1 MSARVVSLHVY
12 PVKSLRGLDLHELAL
27 NEDGPEGDR
36 EFVVVDDTGKF
47 LTQRQ
52 LPEMQLISVRKTAG
66 ELVLSADGV
75 SVSASLKGESDGQVV
90 VWGETL
96 HGRHLSGDVDLFL
109 SKRLGRAVKLYGYQ
123 PAHPRRRK
131 SNSSGAEFETRYSDQ
146 AQVLLTTMES
156 LRSLSG
162 FVNRDLEMARF
173 RANIVIEGVPAWSEE
188 SWTRLR
194 VGGVELEV
202 MRLCTRCKII
212 TINPRTAVM
221 GDTAPLEA
229 LKAVKG
235 PRAKMEFGLHCRVV
249 TPGSVR
255 IGDAVAEIA
264 VTS

>member
-1 MSARVVSLHVY
+1 M
-12 PVKSLRGLDLHELAL
+12 KSLRGLDLQELAL
-27 NEDGPEGDR
+27 NENGPEGDR
-36 EFVVVDDTGKF
+36 EFVVVDEAGKF

-52 LPEMQLISVRKTAG
+52 LPEMQLISVRKNAG

-75 SVSASLKGESDGQVV
+75 SVSASLEGDADGRVV
-90 VWGETL
+90 VWGEAL
-96 HGRHLSGDVDLFL
+96 HGRHLSNDLDAFL
-109 SKRLGRAVKLYGYQ
+109 SRRLGQAVRLYGYQ

-131 SNSSGAEFETRYSDQ
+131 SNSSGVEFETRYSDQ
-146 AQVLLTTMES
+146 AQVLLTSTES

-173 RANIVIEGVPAWSEE
+173 RANVVIEGVPAWSEE
-188 SWTRLR
+188 NWTRLR

-212 TINPRTAVM
+212 TIDPRTAVM

-229 LKAVKG
+229 LKTVKG
-235 PRAKMEFGLHCRVV
+235 PRAKMEFGLHCRVI

-255 IGDAVAEIA
+255 LGDAVSEIE
-264 VTS
+264 SKS